1 MKCTWKKLFIG
12 AVFTSLLLSACS
24 QTNNVHKENT
34 QAKESN
40 NPPAV
45 ATDIQGI
52 LKQKPGKFSGN
63 HFDVNQ
69 LKKIIQ
75 SWPKNMSAQEAYNR
89 IVPLVAED
97 YASQV
102 KKLDNLDPTV
112 QSSIKQPGSL
122 KMPNGQPL
130 TKMNVEILIDSSGSM
145 AGKVQ
150 GHTKMDLAKQ
160 AVQQFAANLPEGAN
174 VAVRVYGNKG
184 TNSEKDK
191 AISCSSSEI
200 LYPLQRYDASRFQQ
214 SIANLKPAGWTPLA
228 ASIKSAQN
236 DLAKQQGEGVQN
248 IIYVVSDGVET
259 CGGNPVQE
267 AKNLHNSNIKAV
279 INIIGFDVDD
289 AGQKALKAVA
299 EAGGGS
305 YQTVNNQE
313 DLKSYFEREKARLD
327 EEWIKW
333 SNDSWMDI
341 QEKSFDKWME
351 LREIISDFH
360 SLNSQENDHLHS
372 LKTILLENNK
382 IKNEDEL
389 KTMIVQRFEL
399 IKKYIIERDDS
410 IETALKN
417 NTNKSIND
425 VNKKEQE
432 ERNKLK

>member
-1 MKCTWKKLFIG
+1 MKCTLKKLFIG
-12 AVFTSLLLSACS
+12 VIFTSLLFSGCS
-24 QTNNVHKENT
+24 QTNNVHKNT

-40 NPPAV
+40 KSPAV

-52 LKQKPGKFSGN
+52 LKQKPGKFSGD
-63 HFDVNQ
+63 HFDENQ

-75 SWPKNMSAQEAYNR
+75 LWPNNMSAQEAYNR

-102 KKLDNLDPTV
+102 KKLDNLDPTIK
-112 QSSIKQPGSL
+112 SDIKQPGSI
-122 KMPNGQPL
+122 KAPNGQPL

-145 AGKVQ
+145 AGQVQ
-150 GHTKMDLAKQ
+150 GQTKMDLAKQ

-200 LYPLQRYDASRFQQ
+200 LYPLQKYDASRFQQ

-236 DLAKQQGEGVQN
+236 DLAKQQGEGIQN

-279 INIIGFDVDD
+279 VNIIGFDVDD

-313 DLKSYFEREKARLD
+313 DLRSYFEREKARLD
-327 EEWIKW
+327 EEW
-333 SNDSWMDI
+333 
-341 QEKSFDKWME
+341 
-351 LREIISDFH
+351 REW
-360 SLNSQENDHLHS
+360 SLNSWKDVTDKSISKWNNLKEIVFSFHDMNSRENDHLHS
-372 LKTILLENNK
+372 LKDILVENGK
-382 IKNEDEL
+382 IENEDAL

-399 IKKYIIERDDS
+399 IKKYIVDRNKN
-410 IETALKN
+410 IETA
-417 NTNKSIND
+417 INSNEAKTIED
-425 VNKKEQE
+425 INKKEQE

>member
-12 AVFTSLLLSACS
+12 AVFTSLLVSGCS
-24 QTNNVHKENT
+24 QTTSVHKDHT
-34 QAKESN
+34 QGKESKS
-40 NPPAV
+40 PAV
-45 ATDIQGI
+45 ATDNSPAAPTDIQGI

-63 HFDVNQ
+63 HFDENQ

-75 SWPKNMSAQEAYNR
+75 SWPNNMSAQEAYNR

-97 YASQV
+97 YATLV
-102 KKLDNLDPTV
+102 KKLDNLDPTIK
-112 QSSIKQPGSL
+112 SNIKQPGSI
-122 KMPNGQPL
+122 KAPNGQPL
-130 TKMNVEILIDSSGSM
+130 TRMNVEILIDSSGSM

-150 GHTKMDLAKQ
+150 GQTKMELAKQ
-160 AVQQFAANLPEGAN
+160 AVQQFASNLPEGAN

-267 AKNLHNSNIKAV
+267 AKNLHHSNIKAV
-279 INIIGFDVDD
+279 VNIIGFDVDD

-299 EAGGGS
+299 EAGRGS

-313 DLKSYFEREKARLD
+313 DLKSYFESEKLRLR
-327 EEWIKW
+327 EEWTKW
-333 SNDSWMDI
+333 SNDSWSNI
-341 QEKSFDKWME
+341 VGQSNDKHS
-351 LREIISDFH
+351 LLDQISSDFH
-360 SLNSQENDHLHS
+360 D
-372 LKTILLENNK
+372 LKYRESDLYILCITSFVN
-382 IKNEDEL
+382 
-389 KTMIVQRFEL
+389 L
-399 IKKYIIERDDS
+399 II
-410 IETALKN
+410 
-417 NTNKSIND
+417 
-425 VNKKEQE
+425 
-432 ERNKLK
+432 